1 MDFIKILFRRSKWI
15 YVGLALL
22 SIINGF
28 LNMGLIAFINNSIA
42 GIALPIQSKYNW
54 LVFVGVVVIAFF
66 TNKVFQSYM
75 IKLTTTIN
83 YEFEITILQKLRNAS
98 LQNFEKLGEERVLT
112 AMGDIRNLSDFPEV
126 MMSALNAFI
135 VVICCFIYLFFISVF
150 GALSIILTMAF
161 LLTIYIFRNKK
172 IELKLQTVREL
183 QNHYFRYLTDLLG
196 GFKEVKIS
204 STRNRNIFDNFL
216 KENRTESRKLSVQ
229 TGISYMYNEL
239 SGNFSWYIILGFIIF
254 GLPLILGMQITEVS
268 SFIIVILFLMGPI
281 AILITLIPT
290 YTRLKIAVSRLNQF
304 DTLIKSNLAENEI
317 HQLNDQPIVSF
328 EQVQFEQVSFS
339 YFDQYQNLT
348 FTFGPI
354 NLSIKKGELIFV
366 TGGNGSGKS
375 TFVNLLTG
383 LYEPESGK
391 IMLDGLEINKDNV
404 AYYKDHI
411 AAIFTSPH
419 LFKENYDG
427 TEINDTNPR
436 FLSLL
441 NTMKLKNI
449 VRFDENN
456 KVDTGLSKGQQ
467 KRLALVYALL
477 EDKPIIVLDEWA
489 AEQDPEFRAFFY
501 QELLPS
507 LIQQGKTIIAIT
519 HDDAYFNCAKR
530 LLKFEFGKV
539 KEIEL
544 LDSVY

>member
-15 YVGLALL
+15 YLGLALL
-22 SIINGF
+22 SVINGF

-42 GIALPIQSKYNW
+42 DIPLPIQIKHNW
-54 LVFVGVVVIAFF
+54 MAFVGVVVVAFF
-66 TNKVFQSYM
+66 TNKIFQSYM
-75 IKLTTTIN
+75 IRLTTTIN

-98 LQNFEKLGEERVLT
+98 LQNFERLGDERVLT

-135 VVICCFIYLFFISVF
+135 VVVCCFIYLFFISVF
-150 GALSIILTMAF
+150 GAISIISTMAI
-161 LLTIYIFRNKK
+161 LLVVYVLRNKK
-172 IELKLQTVREL
+172 IENKLQVVREL
-183 QNHYFRYLTDLLG
+183 QNKYFRYLTDLLG

-204 STRNRNIFDNFL
+204 SVRNKNIFDIFL
-216 KENRTESRKLSVQ
+216 KENRAKSRTLSVQ

-254 GLPLILGMQITEVS
+254 GLPQVFGMQMAEVS

-304 DTLIKSNLAENEI
+304 DELAQSNLMENEI
-317 HQLNDQPIVSF
+317 HRINDEPISSF
-328 EQVQFEQVSFS
+328 DQVEFDQVTFS
-339 YFDQYQNLT
+339 YYDQFKNLT
-348 FTFGPI
+348 FSFGPI
-354 NLSIKKGELIFV
+354 NLNIKSGELIFV

-383 LYEPESGK
+383 LYAPDSGS
-391 IMLDGLEINKDNV
+391 IILNGIEIKENNV
-404 AYYKDHI
+404 AFYKDHI
-411 AAIFTSPH
+411 SAIFTSPH
-419 LFKENYDG
+419 IFKENYDG
-427 TEINDTNPR
+427 FEINEGNKK
-436 FLSLL
+436 FIELL
-441 NTMKLKNI
+441 KMMKLKDV
-449 VRFDENN
+449 VRFDESN

-467 KRLALVYALL
+467 KRLAMIYALL

-519 HDDAYFNCAKR
+519 HDDAYFSCAKR

-539 KEIEL
+539 TEIEL
-544 LDSVY
+544 MNSVY